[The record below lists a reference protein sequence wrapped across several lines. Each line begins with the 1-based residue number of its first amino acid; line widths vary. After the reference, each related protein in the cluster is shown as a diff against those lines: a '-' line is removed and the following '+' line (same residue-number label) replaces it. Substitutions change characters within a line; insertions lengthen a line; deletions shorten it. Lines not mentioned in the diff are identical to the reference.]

1 MEKSEY
7 GTADK
12 AVQENSS
19 MEQIQQ
25 QPSVTSGESW
35 YPVLEPG
42 SAIQIV
48 IAAAIAVAIGLGVKT
63 AHPDIPDAA
72 TTILIIPGDL
82 WLRSLKAIVL
92 TLIVTAMILAVP
104 ELKEIS
110 NSGAKLAKWTIGYYV
125 GTTIVAIVDSII
137 MTSQVWKDLL
147 SVLGSPLE
155 EVG

>member
-7 GTADK
+7 RTADK
-12 AVQENSS
+12 A
-19 MEQIQQ
+19 
-25 QPSVTSGESW
+25 QPSVASGESVHEKKPSR
-35 YPVLEPG
+35 YPVVEPG
-42 SAIQIV
+42 SAVQII

-63 AHPDIPDAA
+63 AHPDIPDVG
-72 TTILIIPGDL
+72 TTILVIP
-82 WLRSLKAIVL
+82 VL